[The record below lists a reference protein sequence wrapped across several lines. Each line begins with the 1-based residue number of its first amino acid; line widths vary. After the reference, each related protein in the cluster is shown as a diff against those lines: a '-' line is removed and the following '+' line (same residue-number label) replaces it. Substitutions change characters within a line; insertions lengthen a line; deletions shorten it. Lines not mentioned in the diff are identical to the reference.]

1 MNRFFNNALVIVF
14 LSFCSLAQ
22 AQEDRFYI
30 RTLSS
35 SIEVPVSQ
43 KDSIVS
49 YLGSNPTLQRLFK
62 THKVKIFRKGFKYA
76 SRDKLRRT
84 YFVIAE
90 DHRFQEALLS
100 EASDVFEFGESLE
113 KEQLK
118 IYEPNDYGITSTLG
132 KNLGAQ
138 AFLDYYDFLG
148 VPQAWYYT
156 TGSKDIIIGISDGTV
171 DPEDP
176 EFKGKT
182 TQFKSTSYAKG
193 HGMSIAATAA
203 AQGDN
208 GYGIAGVCYDCSI
221 YSTSYG
227 DFKFFNQL
235 LELSRA
241 GAKVINCSWGSTKYY
256 ETAQEAINE
265 LRDNGTV
272 IVSVPHNEAFSKTK
286 GLKPRYPGA
295 YEHVI
300 NVGSVQHRFNSPQ
313 ESLKIEEKSGLYYG
327 ESVKYH
333 LGRTGGFSGNDPEN
347 GAYKIYTSSTNNLD
361 SSVDIV
367 APGNFIFRYS
377 EFEKDGSIVY
387 NPFAATSPA
396 APLVTGTIGLMFSLN
411 PHLSVDEV
419 NSIIKLTAT
428 NISYIPA
435 NAPFYGMYGAG
446 SLHTGRAVKFT
457 HDMLNENEYATV
469 ENQHFKR
476 WNFNLHAAHKIRIQH
491 QIFEQDAVVSFN
503 AKDEILIQE
512 ETVFLPSIDG
522 SILLTVDPTHEY
534 KPIDNSQK

>member
-1 MNRFFNNALVIVF
+1 LLLGSFFVNY
-14 LSFCSLAQ
+14 

-30 RTLSS
+30 RTVAA
-35 SIEVPVSQ
+35 SIEIPT
-43 KDSIVS
+43 KTEDSIVT
-49 YLGSNPTLQRLFK
+49 YTGTDARLKRLFK
-62 THKVKIFRKGFKYA
+62 THWVKVFRKGFKYA
-76 SRDKLRRT
+76 QGDKLQRT

-90 DHRFQEALLS
+90 DATFQKALLS
-100 EASDVFEFGESLE
+100 ETADLFEFGESLE
-113 KEQLK
+113 KEKLK
-118 IYEPNDYGITSTLG
+118 IYEPNDYGTTSTLG
-132 KNLGAQ
+132 KNIGAQ

-148 VPQAWYYT
+148 VPEAWYYT
-156 TGSKDIIIGISDGTV
+156 TGSRDVIIGISDGTV

-182 TQFKSTSYAKG
+182 TQFNSTSYAKG
-193 HGMSIAATAA
+193 HGMTTAATAA

-286 GLKPRYPGA
+286 GQKPRYPGA

-300 NVGSVQHRFNSPQ
+300 NVGSVQHRYDTPQ
-313 ESLKIEEKSGLYYG
+313 DNIQISDKGKYYAA
-327 ESVKYH
+327 SVKYH
-333 LGRTGGFSGNDPEN
+333 LARTGGFSNDDPEN
-347 GAYKIYTSSTNNLD
+347 GAYNLYTSSSNNLD
-361 SSVDIV
+361 ATVDIV

-377 EFEKDGSIVY
+377 EFVKDGSIVD
-387 NPFAATSPA
+387 NPYAATSPA

-411 PHLSVDEV
+411 PSLSVDEI

-428 NISYIPA
+428 NIDHIAA
-435 NAPFYGMYGAG
+435 NKPFFGMYGAG

-457 HDMLNENEYATV
+457 HDMLQIDTYAVV
-469 ENQHFKR
+469 ENQYFSR
-476 WNFNLHAAHKIRIQH
+476 WNFKLDAARRIKIKNQSFVR
-491 QIFEQDAVVSFN
+491 DAVVDFN
-503 AKDEILIQE
+503 ATDEILIQE
-512 ETVFLPSIDG
+512 ESVFLPSQNG
-522 SILLTVDPTHEY
+522 SILLTVDPAKGYNTTN
-534 KPIDNSQK
+534 DSQE